1 MVTKNQREWDSSCL
15 PDCGKQNRNSMDF
28 NNAIFSTI
36 NTNNSPKSNVARR
49 KKRAASVA
57 FGGRRN
63 IVSINGGAANITDDN
78 TT

>member
-1 MVTKNQREWDSSCL
+1 
-15 PDCGKQNRNSMDF
+15 MDF

-36 NTNNSPKSNVARR
+36 NTNISPKSNVARR